1 MELRLKKRRLDE
13 KRREALNKILDIK
26 GSLLFFI

>member
-1 MELRLKKRRLDE
+1 MKNKLWNE

-26 GSLLFFI
+26 GSGFWLVL